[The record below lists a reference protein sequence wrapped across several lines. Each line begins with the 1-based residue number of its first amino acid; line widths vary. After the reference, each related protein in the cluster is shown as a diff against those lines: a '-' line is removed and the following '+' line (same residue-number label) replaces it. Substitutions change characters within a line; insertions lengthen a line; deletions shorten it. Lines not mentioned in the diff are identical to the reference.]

1 MGLPSSAKRARFSEK
16 ISGRT
21 IIRKITKRRREGKGK
36 SEPGAEVCP
45 GEGD

>member
-16 ISGRT
+16 ISGQI
-21 IIRKITKRRREGKGK
+21 IIRKISERKREGKGK